1 MKRRDFLQQTAA
13 GLLLPVLLDGY
24 GARAYGEGSAFI
36 QALARL
42 ADVNDRVLVMVQL
55 NGGNDGLNMVLPLD
69 QMSKYN
75 SLRSNIALPDA
86 KILKLNNTLNTG
98 LHTAMTG
105 LRDLFNDGKAA
116 VVQGVSYP
124 SPNFSHFRASDI
136 WFTGANANQTLT
148 TGWLGRYL
156 DQEYPGYPDKYP
168 STAMPDPL
176 AVQISAIASTT
187 LLGPLQSMAIAI
199 QNPDTFA
206 TLVGDKAVQPPGS
219 SVNTPAGKNLAFI
232 RQQQVSSVQYAAQLK
247 DAATKGKNLITYP
260 TSNSLAE
267 QLKIV
272 ARLIHGGSRTKVYY
286 VTIGGFDTHAN
297 QTDGTDK
304 TIGAHASLLKQVSD
318 AIKAFMDDLKAQGT
332 ADRVAGMTFSE
343 FGRRA
348 ASNGSLGTDHGSA
361 APVFVFGNGVKTQ
374 FIGNPPNLSDL
385 DSGGNIKMQFDF
397 RQIYSTLL
405 TDWLG
410 ETTAT
415 VNSILQQN
423 YATLP
428 IFKQLIAGVEDPTLT
443 FKLYPNPASDEVMLE
458 SAYFRTGIN
467 TLNVVDPTGRQM
479 RVPAERMG
487 AEAVRLSVRELP
499 MGTYFITVKTDQQQL
514 SNRLLVAR

>member
-24 GARAYGEGSAFI
+24 GARAYGEGSAFV
-36 QALARL
+36 QALAKL
-42 ADVNDRVLVMVQL
+42 ADVNDRVLVMIQL
-55 NGGNDGLNMVLPLD
+55 NGGNDGLNMVLPFD

-75 SLRSNIALPDA
+75 SLRSNIALPEA
-86 KILKLNNTLNTG
+86 KILKLYNTLTTG
-98 LHTAMTG
+98 LHPAMTG
-105 LRDLFNDGKAA
+105 LRDLFNEGKSA

-136 WFTGANANQTLT
+136 WFTGANSNQTLT

-156 DQEYPGYPDKYP
+156 DQEFPGYPDKYP
-168 STAMPDPL
+168 NTAVPDPL
-176 AVQISAIASTT
+176 AVQISAIASTA
-187 LLGPLQSMAIAI
+187 LLGPQQSMAIAI

-206 TLVGDKAVQPPGS
+206 ALVGDKSVLAPGN
-219 SVNTPAGKNLAFI
+219 VGNTPAAKNLSFI
-232 RQQQVSSVQYAAQLK
+232 RQQQVSSVQYANQLK
-247 DAATKGKNLITYP
+247 DAATKGKNLVTYP
-260 TSNSLAE
+260 TSNSLAD

-286 VTIGGFDTHAN
+286 VSIGGFDTHAS
-297 QTDGTDK
+297 QTDATDK
-304 TIGAHASLLKQVSD
+304 TIGQHANLLKQVSD
-318 AIKAFMDDLKAQGT
+318 GIKAFMDDLKAQGT

-348 ASNGSLGTDHGSA
+348 ASNGSMGTDHGSA

-374 FIGNPPNLSDL
+374 FIGQSPDLSNLDN
-385 DSGGNIKMQFDF
+385 GNLRMQYDF

-415 VNSILQQN
+415 ANSILQQN
-423 YATLP
+423 YPNLP
-428 IFKQLIAGVEDPTLT
+428 IFKQLVAGVEDLVPT
-443 FKLYPNPASDEVMLE
+443 FRLYPNPASDDVVLE
-458 SAYFRTGIN
+458 SEFFRSGIN
-467 TLNVVDPTGRQM
+467 SLNVVDPTGRSL
-479 RVPAERMG
+479 RVPAERLG
-487 AEAVRLSVRELP
+487 AEALRLSVRELP
-499 MGTYFITVKTDQQQL
+499 VGTYFITVKTDNQKL

>member
-1 MKRRDFLQQTAA
+1 MKRRDFLQHTAA
-13 GLLLPVLLDGY
+13 GLLLPVLFDGY
-24 GARAYGEGSAFI
+24 GAKAYGEGSAFV
-36 QALARL
+36 QALAKL
-42 ADVNDRVLVMVQL
+42 ADLNDRVLVMVQL

-69 QMSKYN
+69 QLSKYN
-75 SLRSNIALPDA
+75 TLRANIAIPEA
-86 KILKLNNTLNTG
+86 KALKLNNTLTTA
-98 LHTAMTG
+98 LHPAMTG
-105 LRDLFNDGKAA
+105 LRDIFNDGKASVIQA
-116 VVQGVSYP
+116 VSYP

-168 STAMPDPL
+168 STEMPDPL

-187 LLGPLQSMAIAI
+187 LLGPIQSMAIAI

-206 TLVGDKAVQPPGS
+206 TLVGDKSIQAPGNES
-219 SVNTPAGKNLAFI
+219 NTPAGKNLTFI

-247 DAATKGKNLITYP
+247 NAATKGKNLVTYP
-260 TSNSLAE
+260 TGNSLAD

-286 VTIGGFDTHAN
+286 VSIGGFDTHAS
-297 QTDGTDK
+297 QTDATDK
-304 TIGAHASLLKQVSD
+304 TIGQHANLLKQVSD
-318 AIKAFMDDLKAQGT
+318 AIKFFMDDLKLQGT

-374 FIGNPPNLSDL
+374 FIGQSPNLSDL

-397 RQIYSTLL
+397 RQIYATLL

-410 ETTAT
+410 ETTTT
-415 VNSILQQN
+415 VSSILQQN
-423 YATLP
+423 FQNLP
-428 IFKQLIAGVEDPTLT
+428 IFKQLVAGVEDPTVT
-443 FKLYPNPASDEVMLE
+443 FRLYPNPASDEVILE
-458 SAYFRTGIN
+458 SEFFRTGIN
-467 TLNVVDPTGRQM
+467 SLRVVDATGRVLS
-479 RVPAERMG
+479 VPAERLGVEMLK
-487 AEAVRLSVRELP
+487 LSVRALP
-499 MGTYFITVKTDQQQL
+499 MGTYFINVETSKQQL